1 MKANLIKLFFGLIL
15 IKISVD
21 VRAQTTSL
29 QGKITFNNLSEPFV
43 NVFIKDLSL
52 GTSSNINGL
61 YFLDGIPEGTSI
73 VQVSAIDSKLR
84 HTRLH
89 LKKE

>member
-61 YFLDGIPEGTSI
+61 YLDG
-73 VQVSAIDSKLR
+73 
-84 HTRLH
+84 
-89 LKKE
+89 